1 MSQAEKNGYRPFFSV
16 VPLFCTLCNDTLKI
30 NCQKYLV
37 AQRQNEMIDRKQK
50 ICRSRLGYD
59 RGRLVTFFDL
69 KERKFPMKKSTFV
82 TLMIVETLMALVS
95 MGLLFSDVG
104 AAIYPISLAIFA
116 VVLAPFYLWLK
127 KTDEEAKKRKIRLWM
142 VLVMLLPIV
151 AAVVA
156 VILVVTALMLLY
168 S

>member
-1 MSQAEKNGYRPFFSV
+1 MNR
-16 VPLFCTLCNDTLKI
+16 N
-30 NCQKYLV
+30 N
-37 AQRQNEMIDRKQK
+37 
-50 ICRSRLGYD
+50 
-59 RGRLVTFFDL
+59 
-69 KERKFPMKKSTFV
+69 FV
-82 TLMIVETLMALVS
+82 FLMIIESFFALIS

-104 AAIYPISLAIFA
+104 ALIYPISMAIFA